1 MNYWANVINIIL
13 IYSILGISLNLVLG
27 FSGMVS
33 MAHAVYFGIAAY
45 AVALLSASLGV
56 GFVPAALIAVVL
68 AGLFAAITAFPALRV
83 RDEYLIL
90 LTLALQMIVSGIMNA
105 WLSVTGGPSG
115 IPGIPPIGIGGL
127 ALISPVQLLPL
138 LLVLTAAVFFAAQKI
153 TSSSFGR
160 ALKAMRENES
170 AAIAAGKNIV
180 LLKVIVFGVSGI
192 IAGVAGALFAGAQ
205 GFIDPLSFNLDT
217 SIMVI
222 ALVALGGAAN
232 LYGTL
237 AGAVL
242 ILGLPELLT
251 FFNVGSA
258 DTVSASRGIIFGLLL
273 ILFTRFRPQ
282 GIIPEKAYTQKHR
295 APHPLPR
302 ANRAD
307 GNADDGANGRT
318 DATAAGQPAARA
330 PATLEASDLNK
341 RFGGV
346 VTAKD
351 VNLVLKPG
359 MVTALIGPNG
369 AGKTTIFNLLAG
381 VLRPD
386 SGYIAVRG
394 HDITAMPA
402 WRRVSEGIGR
412 SFQDVR
418 IFENISV
425 IDNVLVALPGQYS
438 ESLFKLFF
446 QPARV
451 RRHEQRNRSQ
461 AMALL
466 EQVGLADKALESA
479 GDLSYG
485 EQKLLA
491 IARLVATG
499 ADILLFDE
507 PAAGVD
513 AVWAAKMIEII
524 RALAQS
530 GKAVCLVEHNLNV
543 VRELADVV
551 YFMNVGNIVTQ
562 GTPDEIM
569 RNPELADIYF
579 GQEAITD

>member
-1 MNYWANVINIIL
+1 MDYWANVINIIL

-45 AVALLSASLGV
+45 AVALLSASLGM
-56 GFVPAALIAVVL
+56 GFVYAALIATVL
-68 AGLFAAITAFPALRV
+68 AGLFAAVTAFPALRV

-90 LTLALQMIVSGIMNA
+90 LTLALQMIVSGVMDA

-115 IPGIPPIGIGGL
+115 IPGIPPISFGSL
-127 ALISPVQLLPL
+127 TLIDPVQLLPL
-138 LLVLTAAVFFAAQKI
+138 LLAVTVVVFLIANRI
-153 TSSSFGR
+153 TRSSFGR

-192 IAGVAGALFAGAQ
+192 IAGVAGVLFAGAQ

-232 LYGTL
+232 LYGTIV
-237 AGAVL
+237 GAVL

-258 DTVSASRGIIFGLLL
+258 DTVSASRGIVFGLLL

-282 GIIPEKAYTQKHR
+282 GIIPEKTFSQKR
-295 APHPLPR
+295 YLS
-302 ANRAD
+302 
-307 GNADDGANGRT
+307 RT
-318 DATAAGQPAARA
+318 SRPDFRSAGIPPGQPEVAQAQA
-330 PATLEASDLNK
+330 SLEAIGLNK

-346 VTAKD
+346 VTAND
-351 VNLVLKPG
+351 VNLVLKSG

-369 AGKTTIFNLLAG
+369 AGKTTIFNLIAG
-381 VLRPD
+381 ALRPD
-386 SGYIAVRG
+386 SGRITVRG
-394 HDITAMPA
+394 RDITTMPA
-402 WRRVSEGIGR
+402 WRRVPEGVGR

-425 IDNVLVALPGQYS
+425 IDNVIVALPGQRG
-438 ESLFKLFF
+438 ESLFDLFLK
-446 QPARV
+446 PSRV
-451 RRHEQRNRSQ
+451 RRNEQHNQSR
-461 AMALL
+461 AMDLL
-466 EQVGLADKALESA
+466 EQVGLNDKAFESA

-513 AVWAAKMIEII
+513 TVWASKMIEII

-551 YFMNVGNIVTQ
+551 YFMNVGNIVTK

-569 RNPELADIYF
+569 RNTELADIYF
-579 GQEAITD
+579 GQEAVTD

>member
-27 FSGMVS
+27 FAGMVS

-56 GFVPAALIAVVL
+56 GFVPAALIAIVL

-115 IPGIPPIGIGGL
+115 IPGIPPIGIGSL
-127 ALISPVQLLPL
+127 TLLNPMQLLPL
-138 LLVLTAAVFFAAQKI
+138 LLVMTAAVFFAAHKI

-180 LLKVIVFGVSGI
+180 MLKVIIFGVSGI

-282 GIIPEKAYTQKHR
+282 GIIPEKAFTQRYR
-295 APHPLPR
+295 APHALQR
-302 ANRAD
+302 ANRV
-307 GNADDGANGRT
+307 NANSDT
-318 DATAAGQPAARA
+318 DATAASQSATARA

-386 SGYIAVRG
+386 SGCIAVRG

-402 WRRVSEGIGR
+402 WQRVSEGIGR

-425 IDNVLVALPGQYS
+425 IDNVLVALPDPYS
-438 ESLFKLFF
+438 ESLFRLFF
-446 QPARV
+446 QPSRV
-451 RRHEQRNRSQ
+451 RRHEQHNRNQ

-466 EQVGLADKALESA
+466 EQVGLSDKAHESA

-569 RNPELADIYF
+569 RNTELADIYF

>member
-13 IYSILGISLNLVLG
+13 IYSILGMSLNLVLG

-45 AVALLSASLGV
+45 AVALLSANLGM
-56 GFVPAALIAVVL
+56 GFVYAAIIAIIL

-115 IPGIPPIGIGGL
+115 IPGIPPISIGSL
-127 ALISPVQLLPL
+127 ALTSPTQLLPL
-138 LLVLTAAVFFAAQKI
+138 LLVVTTVVFLVAQRI
-153 TSSSFGR
+153 TRSSFGR

-180 LLKVIVFGVSGI
+180 LLKVIIFGVSGI
-192 IAGVAGALFAGAQ
+192 IAGVAGVLFAGTQ

-217 SIMVI
+217 SIMII

-232 LYGTL
+232 LYGTIV
-237 AGAVL
+237 GAIL
-242 ILGLPELLT
+242 ILGLPEMLT
-251 FFNVGSA
+251 FFNAGST

-282 GIIPEKAYTQKHR
+282 GIIPEKAFSQRRHS
-295 APHPLPR
+295 PR
-302 ANRAD
+302 PPRHM
-307 GNADDGANGRT
+307 NGPES
-318 DATAAGQPAARA
+318 GQPAAAR
-330 PATLEASDLNK
+330 TQVSLEATNLNK

-346 VTAKD
+346 VTAED

-386 SGYIAVRG
+386 SGRIAVRG
-394 HDITAMPA
+394 RDITTMSA
-402 WRRVSEGIGR
+402 WRRVPEGIGR

-425 IDNVLVALPGQYS
+425 VDNVLVALPAQHS
-438 ESLFKLFF
+438 ESLLDLFLK
-446 QPARV
+446 PSHV
-451 RRHEQRNRSQ
+451 RRHEQHNQSR
-461 AMALL
+461 AMDLL
-466 EQVGLADKALESA
+466 EQVGLDDKAFESA

-499 ADILLFDE
+499 AGILLFDE

-513 AVWAAKMIEII
+513 TVWASKMIEII
-524 RALAQS
+524 RTLAQS

-543 VRELADVV
+543 VRELADVI
-551 YFMNVGNIVTQ
+551 YFMNVGNIVTK

-569 RNPELADIYF
+569 RNTELADIYF